1 MCHFQLKSFSD
12 LIVVCNITILK
23 IIIIIYLFIFGI
35 LHGLWSS
42 VTRVGVLNTWNH
54 WE

>member
-23 IIIIIYLFIFGI
+23 IIIIYLFIFGI

-42 VTRVGVLNTWNH
+42 VTRVGVLNTYH